1 MQKFVENIRNR
12 HDSIYKV
19 LLFLGTIAFIVF
31 LLPREVSFKYEFQ
44 KNKAWQYGDLFAPY
58 SIPLIK
64 NLDDLRLES
73 KQVESKKKLYFKYN
87 EDVYDQKIVQFEL
100 ELMEAIQEKHGKEM
114 EDGLPADEMKKGYMD
129 VAEPVIRGIYKK
141 GLADAQG
148 ELGNLN
154 DSASFYVVKN
164 NVAGAYTK
172 DDVFTLKS
180 AVEFAEHNLR
190 KEYDY
195 KEVILK
201 VLEQVLR
208 KDAANVVYD
217 ARKTQ
222 LVLNAELAKL
232 ETDAG
237 SWEQGRLI
245 IRRGENIDQEKL
257 EILNSF
263 KNKYESQILEK
274 NKRLVVIFAQLIL
287 VTAALGCFFLF
298 LYYFRKEIFFN
309 NRHLVFLLMLLNIF
323 ALATVIALKVSWLKV
338 YVVPFCLIPVIVR
351 SFFDTRIAFFT
362 HLVALMIVGFMVA
375 DSFSFVFYQF
385 VAGIIAIF
393 GFANFRRRSQLLVT
407 SGMVFA
413 AYSITF
419 FALTLLQEGDF
430 SRIMWRDFMWFGIS
444 SMLIMFAYPM
454 IFAFEKMFGFV
465 SDMTLLE
472 LSDTNN
478 TLLRELSLKAPGTFQ
493 HSLQVANLAE
503 AAIYQVGGNALLIRT
518 AALYHDIGKME
529 RPMYFIENQVTGVNP
544 HHELSSE
551 ESARIIIEHVIHGIE
566 IAKKHRLPE
575 QVIDFI
581 RTHHG
586 TAKAEYFYRKAKEDF
601 PEESPEVD
609 RYTYPGPIPFSK
621 ETAVLM
627 MADSVEAASRSL
639 KEVNSEKIEQL
650 VEKII
655 HKQMEEG
662 QFINADITLKEI
674 SQIKKI
680 LKKMLMNIYH
690 VRIEYPNA

>member
-12 HDSIYKV
+12 HDNIYKV

-44 KNKAWQYGDLFAPY
+44 KNKPWQYGDLFAPY
-58 SIPLIK
+58 SIPLKK
-64 NLDDLRLES
+64 NSEELKQES
-73 KQVESKKKLYFKYN
+73 KQLELKKKLYFKYD
-87 EDVYDQKIVQFEL
+87 EDVYDKKVVEFEL
-100 ELMEAIQEKHGKEM
+100 ELMRALAESDPKDKAEELKVKYM
-114 EDGLPADEMKKGYMD
+114 ET
-129 VAEPVIRGIYKK
+129 AESLLRGIYKK
-141 GLADAQG
+141 GLADAHG
-148 ELGNLN
+148 ELSNLK
-154 DSASFYVVKN
+154 DSTIFYVVKN

-180 AVEFAEHNLR
+180 AIEFAERNLR
-190 KEYDY
+190 KEYES
-195 KEVILK
+195 KEIILK

-208 KDAANVVYD
+208 KDAANVIYD

-237 SWEQGRLI
+237 TWEQGRLI
-245 IRRGENIDQEKL
+245 IRKGETVDQQKL
-257 EILNSF
+257 EVLTSY

-274 NKRLVVIFAQLIL
+274 NKRVVVIFAQIIL
-287 VTAALGCFFLF
+287 VTVALTCFFLF
-298 LYYFRKEIFFN
+298 LYYFRKEIFYN

-323 ALATVIALKVSWLKV
+323 VLATVIALRVSWLKV

-385 VAGIIAIF
+385 VAGIMAIF
-393 GFANFRRRSQLLVT
+393 GFANFRRRSQLLFT
-407 SGMVFA
+407 SGIVFA

-430 SRIMWRDFMWFGIS
+430 TKILWRDFMWFGIS

-586 TAKAEYFYRKAKEDF
+586 TTKAEYFYRKAKEDF
-601 PEESPEVD
+601 PEESPEVA

-662 QFINADITLKEI
+662 QFVNADITLKEI

>member
-12 HDSIYKV
+12 HDNIYKV
-19 LLFLGTIAFIVF
+19 LLFLGTIVFIVF

-44 KNKAWQYGDLFAPY
+44 KNKAWQYSDLFAPY
-58 SIPLIK
+58 SIPLKK
-64 NLDDLRLES
+64 NSDDLRFETKQLEA
-73 KQVESKKKLYFKYN
+73 KKKLYFKCD
-87 EDVYDQKIVQFEL
+87 EDVYDQKAVEFEL
-100 ELMEAIQEKHGKEM
+100 ELMRQLSEKVEKDKLE
-114 EDGLPADEMKKGYMD
+114 ELKLQYQTL
-129 VAEPVIRGIYKK
+129 AEPVLKGIYKK

-148 ELGNLN
+148 ELGNLR
-154 DSASFYVVKN
+154 DSTIFYVVKN

-180 AVEFAEHNLR
+180 AIEFAEHNLR
-190 KEYDY
+190 KEYES
-195 KEVILK
+195 KEIILK

-208 KDAANVVYD
+208 KDAANVLYD

-237 SWEQGRLI
+237 MWEQGRLI

-263 KNKYESQILEK
+263 KSKYESQILEK
-274 NKRLVVIFAQLIL
+274 NKRLVVVFAQFIL
-287 VTAALGCFFLF
+287 VTVALSCFFLF

-309 NRHLVFLLMLLNIF
+309 NRHLVFLLLLLNIF
-323 ALATVIALKVSWLKV
+323 VLATVIALRVSWLKV

-351 SFFDTRIAFFT
+351 SFFDTRIAFFA
-362 HLVALMIVGFMVA
+362 HLVTLMIVGFMVA

-385 VAGIIAIF
+385 VAGIMAIF

-407 SGMVFA
+407 SGMVFV

-430 SRIMWRDFMWFGIS
+430 TRIMWRDFMWFGIS
-444 SMLIMFAYPM
+444 SMLIMFAYPL

-478 TLLRELSLKAPGTFQ
+478 KLLRELSLKAPGTFQ

-551 ESARIIIEHVIHGIE
+551 ESARIIIEHVIQGIE
-566 IAKKHRLPE
+566 IANVYGEP
-575 QVIDFI
+575 
-581 RTHHG
+581 
-586 TAKAEYFYRKAKEDF
+586 
-601 PEESPEVD
+601 P
-609 RYTYPGPIPFSK
+609 
-621 ETAVLM
+621 
-627 MADSVEAASRSL
+627 
-639 KEVNSEKIEQL
+639 KIT
-650 VEKII
+650 
-655 HKQMEEG
+655 KQ
-662 QFINADITLKEI
+662 
-674 SQIKKI
+674 
-680 LKKMLMNIYH
+680 
-690 VRIEYPNA
+690 